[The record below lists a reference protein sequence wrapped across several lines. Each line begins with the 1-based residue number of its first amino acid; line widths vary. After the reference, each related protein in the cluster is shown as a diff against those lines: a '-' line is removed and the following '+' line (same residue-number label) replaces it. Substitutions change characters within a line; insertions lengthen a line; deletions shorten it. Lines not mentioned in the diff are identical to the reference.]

1 MTDIIKRVWILS
13 AFLWNPPGYTRVV
26 FVVFLIWLE
35 WAEALD
41 FPHLSL
47 GYIWLAK
54 SKYQANYFEKTMFL
68 KWKVVGVLKN
78 GWCCLEIYAKSGGGQ
93 GGSEDFSCVTIK
105 FTWSPTRLCNIL
117 MIPLHP
123 LTPMSDQNRISPY
136 SINTISSRQVVR
148 IKKNINLEIISWSNT
163 KFSELTW

>member
-13 AFLWNPPGYTRVV
+13 AFLWNPPGYTCVV

-35 WAEALD
+35 WAETLD
-41 FPHLSL
+41 FPCLSL

-54 SKYQANYFEKTMFL
+54 SKCQANYFD
-68 KWKVVGVLKN
+68 VVLKFMQR
-78 GWCCLEIYAKSGGGQ
+78 WGGGVRR
-93 GGSEDFSCVTIK
+93 FFLCHNKIYLI
-105 FTWSPTRLCNIL
+105 PTRLCNIL

-123 LTPMSDQNRISPY
+123 LTPMGGQDRISPY
-136 SINTISSRQVVR
+136 RINTISSRRVVR
-148 IKKNINLEIISWSNT
+148 IKKYINLGIISWFNT